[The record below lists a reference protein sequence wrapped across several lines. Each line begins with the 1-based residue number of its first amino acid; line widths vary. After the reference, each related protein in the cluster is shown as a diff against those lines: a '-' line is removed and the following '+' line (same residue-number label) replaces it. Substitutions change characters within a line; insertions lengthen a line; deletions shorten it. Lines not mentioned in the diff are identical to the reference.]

1 MTLEEIQKANDE
13 MRGLVARATRGDD
26 SKWLLGAAVRGIW
39 ELAEQVA
46 NLNYNFCNSNANE
59 RKYND

>member
-1 MTLEEIQKANDE
+1 MTLEEIQKTNEE

-26 SKWLLGAAVRGIW
+26 SKWLLGAATRGIW

-46 NLNYNFCNSNANE
+46 KLNYNTHVAPKGSRIE
-59 RKYND
+59 